1 MTTTPD
7 QQTRDRAL
15 ALALRLRKAG
25 CHDEAQR
32 LRVAVQ
38 QAEHEEAMVEIG
50 RQVLARMVAE
60 AEGQMAVL
68 EGRG

>member
-1 MTTTPD
+1 MNTPD
-7 QQTRDRAL
+7 TQTRDRAL
-15 ALALRLRKAG
+15 TLALRLRKAG

-32 LRVAVQ
+32 LRAAVQ
-38 QAEHEEAMVEIG
+38 QAEHEEAMVKIG

>member
-7 QQTRDRAL
+7 HQTRDRAL
-15 ALALRLRKAG
+15 DLALRLRKAG

-32 LRVAVQ
+32 LRAAVQ
-38 QAEHEEAMVEIG
+38 QAEHEDAVREIG
-50 RQVLARMVAE
+50 RRVLEQMVVE

-68 EGRG
+68 EGRE

>member
-1 MTTTPD
+1 MTTAPD
-7 QQTRDRAL
+7 HQTRDRAL

-38 QAEHEEAMVEIG
+38 QADREEAMIEIG
-50 RQVLARMVAE
+50 RRVLAQMVAD